1 MFTYKKPEEK
11 GIKSENI
18 KKYVE
23 ILEKAGL
30 STHNVVIA
38 RGNDIVYENYWA
50 PFHKDFLHRQYS
62 VSKSFVGI
70 AVGFLIQDGKLNLD
84 DKIVDFY
91 DEAYI
96 EGCGEMVCEV
106 GTVYGAL
113 ESGGVCCKD
122 CAEERKPE
130 TIQNRKGE

>member
-1 MFTYKKPEEK
+1 MFTYKMPEEK

-18 KKYVE
+18 KKYIE

-30 STHNVVIA
+30 STHQMVIA

-62 VSKSFVGI
+62 VSKSFVAL

-91 DEAYI
+91 DEAYV
-96 EGCGEMVCEV
+96 EGCGEMV
-106 GTVYGAL
+106 
-113 ESGGVCCKD
+113 KIQ
-122 CAEERKPE
+122 
-130 TIQNRKGE
+130 TIRDMLMMSTGHGDEYTP